1 MSDTETNRTLEALLE
16 RGLSRFGCN
25 VTPDPL
31 KRAGFEDA
39 DDVRLQNARHLAKI
53 AGQKPPKK
61 LDEEKPFT
69 KADAL
74 AMKELTLKWAAT
86 VEKIPPA
93 EVPER
98 KRAGRVQNGRTRS
111 ATPEQ
116 FAEVQDAVDAW
127 GCDRLAKAGSI
138 PTQSIYKAVWRKS
151 CGVGLYARV
160 VAAAKALASNESP
173 H

>member
-1 MSDTETNRTLEALLE
+1 VA
-16 RGLSRFGCN
+16 
-25 VTPDPL
+25 PDPL
-31 KRAGFEDA
+31 KRAGFKDA

-61 LDEEKPFT
+61 LDEDKPFGL
-69 KADAL
+69 ADAKAFAADAKRLL
-74 AMKELTLKWAAT
+74 AH
-86 VEKIPPA
+86 VEVMPPV

-98 KRAGRVQNGRTRS
+98 KRKGRVQNGRTRS

-151 CGVGLYARV
+151 CGVGLYSRV